1 MNEKSRKLLI
11 TVTSILL
18 VLLVVVGLVMLLNQP
33 SGKKDNEKGTNNKE
47 NNRCVEQL
55 CINKI
60 STDDENGNGVIVTL
74 KNEGKTVIKDT
85 CVKLVSSTNSIN
97 LCVVELAPEG
107 EMMQIFEKSE
117 MTGDKIEDFS
127 LEKGE
132 KETVTE

>member
-11 TVTSILL
+11 IVTSILL

-33 SGKKDNEKGTNNKE
+33 SGKKDNEKGKNNKE

-60 STDDENGNGVIVTL
+60 STDDENGNGIMITV
-74 KNEGKTVIKDT
+74 KNEGKTVVKDT

-97 LCVVELAPEG
+97 LCVVELEPEG
-107 EMMQIFEKSE
+107 EVMQIFEKSE
-117 MTGDKIEDFS
+117 MTGEKIEDFS